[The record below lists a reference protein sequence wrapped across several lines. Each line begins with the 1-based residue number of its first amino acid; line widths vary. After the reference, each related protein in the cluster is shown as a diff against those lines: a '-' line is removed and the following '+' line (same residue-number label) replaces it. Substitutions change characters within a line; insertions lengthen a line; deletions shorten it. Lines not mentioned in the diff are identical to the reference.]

1 MSDCIDILRSIGAT
15 CASLNQ
21 VGGVDKRVWVTQLNQ
36 IESYTFDSYGY
47 INSLVTKEIGTTNY
61 QYQLAK
67 IVGKKNTHSGTYE
80 GVVGDNVNIL
90 KQTAILKIY
99 TDSPSDRDKVID
111 LFDARELVVFFEN
124 ANGFIEVYGLDK
136 GLDGSAL
143 SGGTGVAL
151 QDDTVVT
158 VTLSGDQNKL
168 PYYFLHGGS
177 LATSIDYLDN
187 IGFSPIYLIQSY
199 TAGTST
205 IDFTN
210 NGGDDWN
217 IDFKITPDTVQ
228 STANIVGYQIYIEHW
243 VAGVKNGLDTGFKTN
258 DYSYNAVGNGAGV
271 YLITQIYVLD
281 DSSFFF
287 VNSLILVDGSGTILY
302 SIQCNGI
309 TINSVSGLNV
319 NATANIVQTGVTYP
333 IGWVSFTE
341 FPPTN
346 PLTILGSGAT
356 FNASIPF
363 DSIGFGFS
371 VDLGTEFTDD
381 FPSPNKIGPGLT
393 ITIN

>member
-36 IESYTFDSYGY
+36 IESYTFDSDGY
-47 INSLVTKEIGTTNY
+47 INSLVTKEIGITNY

-80 GVVGDNVNIL
+80 GIVGDNVNIL

-158 VTLSGDQNKL
+158 ITLSGDQNKL

-217 IDFKITPDTVQ
+217 IDFKIDPISTQPIGLVIDSYDFNAFFWSAGTDTEIEVD
-228 STANIVGYQIYIEHW
+228 SKTA
-243 VAGVKNGLDTGFKTN
+243 
-258 DYSYNAVGNGAGV
+258 DYTLNTSGNGAGV
-271 YLITQIYVLD
+271 YQIDQNYLDSNGDVL
-281 DSSFFF
+281 FTVLRF
-287 VNSLILVDGSGTILY
+287 IKVDGSGNILADYEYLGAVVSSVNGLNMTVTAEVNEVNCTNTIQYYAFDEENPTQTLLIGSGLSDTLTLPIWAKFVT
-302 SIQCNGI
+302 SITTLDATFTTDYPASPKALISI
-309 TINSVSGLNV
+309 TIN
-319 NATANIVQTGVTYP
+319 
-333 IGWVSFTE
+333 
-341 FPPTN
+341 
-346 PLTILGSGAT
+346 
-356 FNASIPF
+356 
-363 DSIGFGFS
+363 
-371 VDLGTEFTDD
+371 
-381 FPSPNKIGPGLT
+381 
-393 ITIN
+393 